1 MIPIL
6 LPIGA
11 LLTGA
16 GFLLLGV
23 GLMNTLLALRGSAEG
38 FTDQTLGLLG
48 SAYFAGFI
56 LGTYICPRLIRRM
69 GHIRAFSFFAAGTA
83 AFILLHALIIDPVF
97 WFVLRVLTG
106 VMLVGIYTVVESW
119 LNTQAPGERRGQ
131 VFAVYMVV
139 NLGALALAQQFLRL
153 ESPLL
158 FTLFAVSAIFLMLS
172 ILPVAVTRL
181 PQPLITDTPAMS
193 IKSLWRAAP
202 VAVLGSLLAGTAMG
216 GFWGLGAVY
225 AARMGMEAAQI
236 ASFISVAIIA
246 GAVMQWPLG
255 LLSDRIDRRL
265 ALAIIAGI
273 SAVGGLLMAILGPFG
288 SGLVFAAAIFGAGAF
303 AVYPVIVAH
312 LIDHLHQEEILS
324 GSAALLLLNGI
335 GSAIGPALAG
345 VLMGMIGAYALPLLF
360 AVLFA
365 ACAGYALVQSRNTK
379 DEIVEEP
386 GHFVP
391 MVRTSTAMLEMAL
404 DDQTGP
410 TEYPTVEDE
419 TLYTQ
424 DSAVVDAEPA
434 ERRPAD
440 G

>member
-1 MIPIL
+1 
-6 LPIGA
+6 
-11 LLTGA
+11 
-16 GFLLLGV
+16 
-23 GLMNTLLALRGSAEG
+23 
-38 FTDQTLGLLG
+38 
-48 SAYFAGFI
+48 
-56 LGTYICPRLIRRM
+56 
-69 GHIRAFSFFAAGTA
+69 
-83 AFILLHALIIDPVF
+83 
-97 WFVLRVLTG
+97 
-106 VMLVGIYTVVESW
+106 
-119 LNTQAPGERRGQ
+119 
-131 VFAVYMVV
+131 
-139 NLGALALAQQFLRL
+139 
-153 ESPLL
+153 
-158 FTLFAVSAIFLMLS
+158 
-172 ILPVAVTRL
+172 
-181 PQPLITDTPAMS
+181 
-193 IKSLWRAAP
+193 
-202 VAVLGSLLAGTAMG
+202 
-216 GFWGLGAVY
+216 
-225 AARMGMEAAQI
+225 MEAAQI